1 MCYPF
6 VLPAQVTFLLLVLSV
21 IVAILVAPKAGAR
34 RWAAGVATGLV
45 GVVLFVPTCIGV
57 GFALDPIRY
66 GEFHYATAKDARDRH
81 GWLPPQAVDITYH
94 AFASGHE
101 AKFTIDEQDLLEWLR
116 SFPSPAGERL
126 PSSAQDAV
134 AEDFN
139 GPLGLLGWTP
149 PRDTKVIMGPR
160 AANGAGFTIWYS
172 PSERVAYLS
181 AGYW

>member
-45 GVVLFVPTCIGV
+45 GVFLFVPTCIGV

-66 GEFHYATAKDARDRH
+66 GEFHYATAKEAGERH
-81 GWLPPQAVDITYH
+81 GRLPPQAVDITLH
-94 AFASGHE
+94 AYASGHD
-101 AKFTIDEQDLLEWLR
+101 ARFTIDEDDLREWWR
-116 SFPSPAGERL
+116 TFP
-126 PSSAQDAV
+126 PSTYSGPQPSTPEAV
-134 AEDFN
+134 AESLPSHF
-139 GPLGLLGWTP
+139 GRYGWTP
-149 PRDTKVIMGPR
+149 PRDTVVFEGPR
-160 AANGAGFTIWYS
+160 AANAAGFTIWYS

-181 AGYW
+181 AAYW